1 MIASIAAHLWQ
12 STLVAGAAALLVLV
26 LRRNGAAVRYSVW
39 LAASVKFLIPFSVI
53 AALVRGIDLRAP
65 LAPGELF
72 LTVEAL
78 AAPRPAAGD
87 MLAAFLGAVW
97 ACGMV
102 LILARRI
109 LVWGRLSAVIRAA
122 RPLAL
127 EAPIPVRGTA
137 STLEPGI
144 AGLFRPVLLLPAG
157 IGKRLTPPELRAVI
171 AHELCHWRRRDH
183 LTAAL
188 HMLTET
194 LFWFHPM
201 VWWIGVRLVEERER
215 ACDESVLAAGNDAET
230 YAESILKVCR
240 LYLAAPLACA
250 PGVSGADLK
259 KRIEAIMTNPG
270 GQPLS
275 PAKRLLI
282 ATGAAAVILVPLA
295 AVWMGF
301 TDVMR
306 APAKRCDESG
316 RICAPRANPARPNT
330 GTGDIYPAE
339 SRQLREEGSLVLL
352 LTVDESGRVSAAK
365 VQAGSGYERLDQAAR
380 GAAFASWRF
389 LPGTVD
395 GTPRAMRMPIR
406 VTFRLPPG

>member
-1 MIASIAAHLWQ
+1 MIADIAAHLWQ
-12 STLVAGAAALLVLV
+12 STLFAGAAALLVAV
-26 LRRNGAAVRYSVW
+26 LRRNSAAVRYAVW
-39 LAASVKFLIPFSVI
+39 LASSVKFLVPFSVI
-53 AALVRGIDLRAP
+53 ASLVQVIDLRAP

-78 AAPRPAAGD
+78 AAPIPAAGD
-87 MLAAFLGAVW
+87 VVAAFLGAVW
-97 ACGMV
+97 ACGAV
-102 LILARRI
+102 LILARRT
-109 LVWGRLSAVIRAA
+109 LAWWRLSAVVRAA
-122 RPLAL
+122 RPLTL
-127 EAPIPVRGTA
+127 VAPIPVRGTA

-144 AGLFRPVLLLPAG
+144 AGFLRPVLLLPAG
-157 IGKRLTPPELRAVI
+157 IGKRLTPPELRAVL

-194 LFWFHPM
+194 LFWFHPL
-201 VWWIGVRLVEERER
+201 VWWIGARLVEERER

-240 LYLAAPLACA
+240 LYLAAPLACT

-282 ATGAAAVILVPLA
+282 AGGATAVILIPLA
-295 AVWMGF
+295 AVWLGF
-301 TDVMR
+301 TDIMR
-306 APAKRCDESG
+306 APAKGCDESG
-316 RICAPRANPARPNT
+316 RICGPRADPARPNT
-330 GTGDIYPAE
+330 GVADIYPAE
-339 SRQLREEGSLVLL
+339 SRQLREEGSLVLM
-352 LTVDESGRVSAAK
+352 LTVDETGRVAAAR
-365 VQAGSGYERLDQAAR
+365 VQTGSGYERLDQAAR

-395 GTPRAMRMPIR
+395 GAPRAMRMPIR
-406 VTFRLPPG
+406 VTFRLPAP